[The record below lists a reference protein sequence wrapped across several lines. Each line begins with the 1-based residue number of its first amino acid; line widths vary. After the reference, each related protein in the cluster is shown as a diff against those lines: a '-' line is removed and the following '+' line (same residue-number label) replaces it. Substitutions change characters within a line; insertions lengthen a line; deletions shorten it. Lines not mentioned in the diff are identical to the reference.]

1 MTNVSRGSFEVQHG
15 VRSFY
20 LHSGVLN
27 YQGFHYGRPL
37 LLEMRQNNV
46 QHQAVLSNQI
56 HKYYSKGVNNSGNVY
71 SCVITK
77 QLSNRFSVRV
87 MVSLT
92 YSLQR
97 RFSLVFSSKNKCNNK
112 SEEYYII
119 LCKYYS

>member
-1 MTNVSRGSFEVQHG
+1 MDCLNQYIFNTDKIFYLSKWLAFNQDNVIIILIGFIHHFVCDKHVSRGSFEVQHG
-15 VRSFY
+15 VRSYY

-56 HKYYSKGVNNSGNVY
+56 HKYYSKGVNNSGTVC

-77 QLSNRFSVRV
+77 
-87 MVSLT
+87 
-92 YSLQR
+92 
-97 RFSLVFSSKNKCNNK
+97 
-112 SEEYYII
+112 
-119 LCKYYS
+119 